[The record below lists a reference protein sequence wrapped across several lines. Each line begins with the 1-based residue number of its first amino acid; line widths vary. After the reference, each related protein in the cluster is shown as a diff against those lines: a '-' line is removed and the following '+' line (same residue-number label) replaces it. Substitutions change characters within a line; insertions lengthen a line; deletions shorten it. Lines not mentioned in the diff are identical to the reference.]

1 MTYDVTSRHDIYHH
15 EELGVRLLSILTVL
29 FPVFTCASTL
39 EIWAGINYEAS
50 GYVKE
55 HIESMTEHRVE
66 IRPFDIN
73 SIRSELLIADPRDN
87 TFPDAIWVPSDF
99 LGLTEYI
106 ELSTLPSAWID
117 TSRYE
122 KKAQDAVVINGELK
136 ALPVGIGNQL
146 VLYSNKPQDHAISWE
161 ELIQRSSE
169 SKRASLLFPNP
180 NMYFYLAFFQL
191 FSHDILSSR
200 NVDGEGLVSIFEF
213 IDKLE
218 KAQVIEASCN
228 EVCARQRFIDGD
240 VEFLIDGDWAF
251 GELNQAY
258 GDQLHVG
265 SLPTYRDKAMSS
277 FSGAKIFAITQKGMD
292 NPNKREALKQVVQ
305 YLQSNSFT
313 YLAHS
318 NAMISP
324 FREVNL
330 RRVEEGNMTF
340 SNMYDEFQS
349 SQMMSSDYNMAIVWE
364 ASARAYER
372 YKSDMPKQEL
382 HKFYDDFVE
391 YYSANMRSGN

>member
-106 ELSTLPSAWID
+106 ELSTLPSAWVD

-251 GELNQAY
+251 GELHQAY

-349 SQMMSSDYNMAIVWE
+349 SQMMSSDYKMAIVWE

>member
-1 MTYDVTSRHDIYHH
+1 MRF
-15 EELGVRLLSILTVL
+15 LSILAAL
-29 FPVFTCASTL
+29 FPVVTCASTL
-39 EIWAGINYEAS
+39 EIWAGINYETAD
-50 GYVKE
+50 YVKE
-55 HIESMTEHRVE
+55 HIESMTDHRVE

-73 SIRSELLIADPRDN
+73 SIRSELLVADPRDN
-87 TFPDAIWVPSDF
+87 TFPDVIWVPSDF

-106 ELSTLPSAWID
+106 ELSTLPSAWVD

-122 KKAQDAVVINGELK
+122 KKALDAVVINDELK

-146 VLYSNKPQDHAISWE
+146 VLYSNKPQDHAITWE
-161 ELIQRSSE
+161 ELIQRSSD
-169 SKRASLLFPNP
+169 SNRATILFPNP

-191 FSHDILSSR
+191 FSQDMLSSI
-200 NVDGEGLVSIFEF
+200 NIDGEGLVSIFEF

-218 KAQVIEASCN
+218 KAKTIEASCN
-228 EVCARQRFIDGD
+228 ETCARQRFITGE

-251 GELNQAY
+251 SELDQAY
-258 GDQLHVG
+258 GEHLHVN

-277 FSGAKIFAITQKGMD
+277 FSGAKIFAITKKGMN
-292 NPNKREALKQVVQ
+292 NPEKREALKEVVQ

-324 FREVNL
+324 FREVNQ
-330 RRVEEGNMTF
+330 RRVEEGNKTF

-349 SQMMSSDYNMAIVWE
+349 SQMMSSDYKMAIVWE

-372 YKSDMPKQEL
+372 YKSGMPKPEL
-382 HKFYDDFVE
+382 NKFYDDFVS
-391 YYSANMRSGN
+391 YYSANMGAGD

>member
-1 MTYDVTSRHDIYHH
+1 M
-15 EELGVRLLSILTVL
+15 RLLSILTVL